1 MQTVKIPVSIDP
13 LRAAQSRLDY
23 QGTVSGKQLKR
34 LNDLCAG
41 DCSNVSVSLECG
53 VDLQGIVYL
62 KGKAVTELTLTCQR
76 CMTPFNT
83 EVTVDFCFSPCR
95 TQAEIDELP
104 EAYDPIE
111 CNEIGEIRLHQLIED
126 ELITAMPLIPMH
138 DDESCHQGSK
148 DVVVGEI
155 KVVQEQEKPNPFAV
169 LEKLKSK

>member
-1 MQTVKIPVSIDP
+1 MQTAKIPVSIDP
-13 LRAAQSRLDY
+13 LRTAQSQLDY
-23 QGTVSGKQLKR
+23 EGMIPGKQCKR
-34 LNDLCAG
+34 LNELCAG
-41 DCSNVSVSLECG
+41 DCSDVSVSLECG

-76 CMTPFNT
+76 CMRSYNT
-83 EVTVDFCFSPCR
+83 EVTVEFCFSPCK

-126 ELITAMPLIPMH
+126 ELITAIPLIPRH
-138 DDESCHQGSK
+138 EDDSCHLGSK
-148 DVVVGEI
+148 DVVVGVIES
-155 KVVQEQEKPNPFAV
+155 VQEERPNPFAM

>member
-13 LRAAQSRLDY
+13 IRAAQSRSSY
-23 QGTVSGKQLKR
+23 QGVVPGKQLKR
-34 LNDLCAG
+34 LNELCAG
-41 DCSNVSVSLECG
+41 DCSDVTVSLECG

-76 CMTPFNT
+76 CMTLLTT

-95 TQAEIDELP
+95 TPAEIDELP
-104 EAYDPIE
+104 DAYDPIE

-126 ELITAMPLIPMH
+126 ELIIAVPLIPMH
-138 DDESCHQGSK
+138 EDSKCSQGSK
-148 DVVVGEI
+148 DIVVGEI
-155 KVVQEQEKPNPFAV
+155 EPAQEERPNPFAV